1 MQLNVALTSCSLSYG
16 VDEMVVMHT
25 LSLSLF
31 IPKGKAHLSLVCGL
45 SWVGKVRAFLSVP
58 L

>member
-1 MQLNVALTSCSLSYG
+1 MLNVALTAPSRMG

-25 LSLSLF
+25 LLGASSSLKEEGICPCWLWTVL
-31 IPKGKAHLSLVCGL
+31 GR
-45 SWVGKVRAFLSVP
+45 KVRAFLSVP